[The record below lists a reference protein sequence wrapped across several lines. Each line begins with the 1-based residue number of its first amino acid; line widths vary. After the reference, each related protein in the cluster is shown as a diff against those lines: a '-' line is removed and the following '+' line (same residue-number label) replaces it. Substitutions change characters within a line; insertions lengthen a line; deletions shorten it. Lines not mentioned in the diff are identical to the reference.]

1 MKGRGI
7 VDFSVTKT
15 TESIPLAQ
23 EVEEMQAES
32 PDNLWGSG
40 VLWARS

>member
-15 TESIPLAQ
+15 MESVLLAEEVQ
-23 EVEEMQAES
+23 EMLAES
-32 PDNLWGSG
+32 PDNLRGSG
-40 VLWARS
+40 VL

>member
-15 TESIPLAQ
+15 TEDALLALEGQ
-23 EVEEMQAES
+23 EALAES
-32 PDNLWGSG
+32 PDNLRGSG
-40 VLWARS
+40 VL